1 MYKLLSGYYGPFF
14 VCLTA
19 GLPTAQ
25 PILKWLVKADY
36 LWLKSYC
43 SEKAID
49 NFTLLFIDKTSIPI

>member
-25 PILKWLVKADY
+25 PILKWLVKAD
-36 LWLKSYC
+36 LSLVK
-43 SEKAID
+43 K
-49 NFTLLFIDKTSIPI
+49 LLQ